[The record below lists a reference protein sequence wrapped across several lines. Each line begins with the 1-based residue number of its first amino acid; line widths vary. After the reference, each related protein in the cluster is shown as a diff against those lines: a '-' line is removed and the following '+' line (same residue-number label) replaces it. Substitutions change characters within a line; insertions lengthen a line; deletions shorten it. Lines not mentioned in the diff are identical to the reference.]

1 MFWLWN
7 GGVEEEFQCC
17 GGALNTSMKGRQIII
32 QDVHCLL
39 SLRPPDYNDSNC
51 LYQIGAPTEKIEH
64 NSALATFQF
73 KHRVIF

>member
-39 SLRPPDYNDSNC
+39 SLR
-51 LYQIGAPTEKIEH
+51 IIMIPTAYIKLEPKPKKIEH
-64 NSALATFQF
+64 KKGNNSALATFS
-73 KHRVIF
+73 I